1 MDVKIS
7 KGANIKIKGSA
18 DRVYA
23 NHTEPEFYALK
34 PTDFHSLIPKMVVKE
49 GDYVMAGDVLF
60 KDKKNEKIKF
70 TSPVSGH
77 VLEIKRGEKRKI
89 LEVRLKS
96 DNEIKY
102 KKFNLPAPD
111 ELKRQDI
118 IDFMLDSGLWPFIR
132 QRPFSTIADPSQQPK
147 AIFISAFDSAP
158 LAPDNDFIFHGDNG
172 LFQFGLDIITQ
183 LCNGVTHLNLDGN
196 SNSNKVFREAKGV
209 QINNIFGPHPSGN
222 IGVQI
227 HHIDPINKGDVVW
240 YLSPQ
245 DVLTIGRCF
254 RDKKYDVSK
263 IIALTGPK
271 VLKPRYYKVISGSS
285 IKGLVSENTS
295 KDQKRFISGNVLT
308 GQRIESDGFLG
319 FYDSQI
325 TVIKEGNYSEFFGW
339 LLPGFN
345 KYSLSRTFFSWL
357 NSKKEYDLDSNT
369 HGEERAYVVTG
380 QYESYMPIDI
390 FPVQLIKAILIEDI
404 ELMENL
410 GIYEVDPEDFA
421 LCEYSCTSKIPVQ
434 SIVRKG
440 LDIIQ
445 KEFS

>member
-1 MDVKIS
+1 
-7 KGANIKIKGSA
+7 
-18 DRVYA
+18 
-23 NHTEPEFYALK
+23 
-34 PTDFHSLIPKMVVKE
+34 
-49 GDYVMAGDVLF
+49 
-60 KDKKNEKIKF
+60 
-70 TSPVSGH
+70 
-77 VLEIKRGEKRKI
+77 
-89 LEVRLKS
+89 
-96 DNEIKY
+96 
-102 KKFNLPAPD
+102 
-111 ELKRQDI
+111 
-118 IDFMLDSGLWPFIR
+118 ML
-132 QRPFSTIADPSQQPK
+132 TIA
-147 AIFISAFDSAP
+147 
-158 LAPDNDFIFHGDNG
+158 
-172 LFQFGLDIITQ
+172 
-183 LCNGVTHLNLDGN
+183 
-196 SNSNKVFREAKGV
+196 
-209 QINNIFGPHPSGN
+209 
-222 IGVQI
+222 
-227 HHIDPINKGDVVW
+227 
-240 YLSPQ
+240 
-245 DVLTIGRCF
+245 RCF

-271 VLKPRYYKVISGSS
+271 VLKPRYYKVTSGSS
-285 IKGLVSENTS
+285 IKGLVSDNTS
-295 KDQKRFISGNVLT
+295 MDQKRFISGNVLT
-308 GQRIESDGFLG
+308 GQRIKSDGFLG

-339 LLPGFN
+339 LLPGFD